1 MLSANNPRVNKK
13 TLVMSSLCAALML
26 SACNDSNAE
35 QKPVANNNAAAAVN
49 PQEAGVSLVSTSA
62 DINKRNHVCF
72 TMDVNNVKCVLGDIV
87 AYVPQPIL
95 AEDEAAAEKAVKD
108 AAAAADKDKKSN
120 DKAKA
125 NDKKDSK
132 NAKDD
137 KDAKKDAAAQD
148 GTAQLLANQKALN
161 EARSLVFVA
170 KYCDMERPVVYSK
183 EGVAC
188 TFKPHVLY
196 DAGAVAELTQYQMNQ
211 LDANEFFAKVAAI
224 NGVEKFVD
232 PAFGS
237 HGGYRLFLKHGPNK
251 DSLAIG
257 DSTSARIL
265 TKRIDREGNV
275 LGFYNEQLNF
285 ANLNPQM
292 KILTKGLV
300 AGDHVKLVFDTTFQN
315 EQPLWRTSSLE
326 FGQPYIWEVIV
337 QSVDNQ
343 TEQAAAPAAPAAK

>member
-1 MLSANNPRVNKK
+1 MLSANKTCVNKK

-35 QKPVANNNAAAAVN
+35 QKPVANNNNDNASTSVI
-49 PQEAGVSLVSTSA
+49 PQEAGVGLVATSA

-108 AAAAADKDKKSN
+108 AADKKNNDKDKAKS
-120 DKAKA
+120 

-132 NAKDD
+132 NVKDD
-137 KDAKKDAAAQD
+137 KDSEKNAAVEQD
-148 GTAQLLANQKALN
+148 NTAQLLANQKALN

-170 KYCDMERPVVYSK
+170 KYCDMDRPVVYSK

-211 LDANEFFAKVAAI
+211 FDANEFFAKVAAI

-300 AGDHVKLVFDTTFQN
+300 AGDHVKLLFDTTFQN

-343 TEQAAAPAAPAAK
+343 TEQAAAPSAK

>member
-1 MLSANNPRVNKK
+1 MLSTNNPRVTKK
-13 TLVMSSLCAALML
+13 TLVMSSLCAALLL

-35 QKPVANNNAAAAVN
+35 QKPAAAAT
-49 PQEAGVSLVSTSA
+49 PAAATQDAGVDLVTTTA

-72 TMDVNNVKCVLGDIV
+72 TMDVNNVKCVLGDTV

-95 AEDEAAAEKAVKD
+95 EENAKAAEKAVKD
-108 AAAAADKDKKSN
+108 KLEN
-120 DKAKA
+120 
-125 NDKKDSK
+125 K
-132 NAKDD
+132 NKDD
-137 KDAKKDAAAQD
+137 KDKSKEDAAAEKEA
-148 GTAQLLANQKALN
+148 TAQLLANQKALN

-188 TFKPHVLY
+188 TFKPHALY
-196 DAGAVAELTQYQMNQ
+196 DAGAVAEATQYQMN
-211 LDANEFFAKVAAI
+211 LIASDDFFKQVAAI
-224 NGVEKFVD
+224 PGVEKFTD

-237 HGGYRLFLKHGPNK
+237 HGGYRIFLEHGN
-251 DSLAIG
+251 SQNAMAIG

-275 LGFYNEQLNF
+275 LGFYHEELNF

-292 KILTKGLV
+292 KILTAGLV
-300 AGDHVKLVFDTTFQN
+300 AGDHVKLVFDTTLQN

-337 QSVDNQ
+337 QAVGPAQ
-343 TEQAAAPAAPAAK
+343 QQPAPAATAPTGDSAAASATQAPAAQ